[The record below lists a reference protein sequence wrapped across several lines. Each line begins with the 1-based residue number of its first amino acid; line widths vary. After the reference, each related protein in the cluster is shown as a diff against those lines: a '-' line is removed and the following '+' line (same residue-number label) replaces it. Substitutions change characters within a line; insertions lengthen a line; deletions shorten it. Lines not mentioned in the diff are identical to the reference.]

1 MDSFIDT
8 LVCRLWSCSEH
19 KIMEKG
25 DNSLRYIVLFSGIL
39 KKFSANKILSLVY
52 LNGVLQILHW
62 YESTLVMYKHI
73 VLDFHLCDDAIS
85 CLDYIV
91 LMMNEWSK
99 CWALVV
105 KPKFSRDKPPS
116 QKVCA
121 PRWLKLKKHIINK
134 ELRTVLL
141 TKLITYVYMY
151 NFLTFSCFFC
161 A

>member
-1 MDSFIDT
+1 
-8 LVCRLWSCSEH
+8 
-19 KIMEKG
+19 MEKG

-91 LMMNEWSK
+91 LMMNE
-99 CWALVV
+99 
-105 KPKFSRDKPPS
+105 
-116 QKVCA
+116 
-121 PRWLKLKKHIINK
+121 
-134 ELRTVLL
+134 
-141 TKLITYVYMY
+141 
-151 NFLTFSCFFC
+151 
-161 A
+161 